1 MARPMAN
8 DPPFATLNHSAADLG
23 TPESQTSRGLV
34 LLPRG
39 GPDDHPPSSRHRPLA
54 IVGVTFDGDRL
65 QVTGLQRVSAAALRL
80 PRLSWFAQRRLRWAE
95 MWAW

>member
-34 LLPRG
+34 LELAMSTRYAVVNLAVITIG
-39 GPDDHPPSSRHRPLA
+39 FCAAYWEQYPLA
-54 IVGVTFDGDRL
+54 VIAGIVLLLFTTIKD
-65 QVTGLQRVSAAALRL
+65 
-80 PRLSWFAQRRLRWAE
+80 PSW
-95 MWAW
+95 